1 MDGYICVL
9 LVLFVLLGRSVGSEL
24 YLTVNLSPFSF
35 FLFVFFFAFHA
46 HIRCILNLNTSHLP
60 TYLAVSSI
68 PIRNKKFFQLPFTF
82 YLSVAQNLPP
92 YLNIPN
98 LVHTSRTT
106 YNMYHATPHERLIC
120 ILWGQVGTYVVFY
133 CTTYVCVYAYFV
145 LLLYLWSD
153 KWR

>member
-1 MDGYICVL
+1 MDGYISVL

-24 YLTVNLSPFSF
+24 YSTVDLSPSPFSF
-35 FLFVFFFAFHA
+35 LSFFSFHA
-46 HIRCILNLNTSHLP
+46 HIICILNLNTSYLP
-60 TYLAVSSI
+60 TYLAVGIKHTYQSKK
-68 PIRNKKFFQLPFTF
+68 RNFFQSPLPFTF
-82 YLSVAQNLPP
+82 YSSSTKPSSLT
-92 YLNIPN
+92 Y

-106 YNMYHATPHERLIC
+106 YNLQHATPHERLIC